1 MYFYLYYADILQAKV
16 SWQCGNMMY
25 LFRPSLPGIKM
36 NYSRFELK
44 NGFMKL
50 IICLDERFILQY
62 IFKYS

>member
-1 MYFYLYYADILQAKV
+1 MLEYAYGHIQMYFYLYYADILQAKV

-44 NGFMKL
+44 NGF
-50 IICLDERFILQY
+50 IEFINL
-62 IFKYS
+62 SS

>member
-44 NGFMKL
+44 NGFMEL
-50 IICLDERFILQY
+50 INL
-62 IFKYS
+62 YS